1 MNHTIKILL
10 ITLLGF
16 IIASCSTVQK
26 NPDNKPVRLIQK
38 NELSIIL
45 NGETPGCRY
54 LGEII
59 GTEGYWYSY
68 LFISNRRLVQS
79 ALNDLYNRANAKGA
93 NVVFI
98 SDNISFS
105 TSVTFYGQAYHCNID
120 DQF

>member
-1 MNHTIKILL
+1 MNHIIKTYLIILL
-10 ITLLGF
+10 VF

-38 NELSIIL
+38 NELNIVLS
-45 NGETPGCRY
+45 EKTPDCRY

-59 GTEGYWYSY
+59 GTEGHWYNY
-68 LFISNRRLVQS
+68 LFISNRKLTQ
-79 ALNDLYNRANAKGA
+79 AAINDLYNRANSKGA

-98 SDNISFS
+98 SDNISFT
-105 TSVTFYGQAYHCNID
+105 TSVTFYGQAYHCNFD